1 MWGAE
6 LVKQLRASESGAAI
20 LEFTLVA
27 WFFFL
32 VVFGTVEFGYYMWQF
47 GAITKGGEEGLRYAV
62 VTDPVTSDWTTL
74 LPNSGKVITCRG
86 GAAAAS
92 ATCTLGTV
100 NQTAITCIVNRV
112 RAFAPFV
119 RAQNVVIE
127 YQANAIGLA
136 GAFAPTIKLK
146 LENVTFTSIF
156 LGFMGGRK
164 LPPLNFTMT
173 AEDLSTAAPGNS
185 TVIDAC
191 GIIS

>member
-1 MWGAE
+1 MLGAD
-6 LVKQLRASESGAAI
+6 VVRKFRACESGAAI

-32 VVFGTVEFGYYMWQF
+32 LVFGTVEFGYYMWQF
-47 GAITKGGEEGLRYAV
+47 GAITKGGEKGLRYAV

-74 LPNSGKVITCRG
+74 LPNSGKVITCSG

-92 ATCTLGTV
+92 ATCTFGTV
-100 NQTAITCIVNRV
+100 NQTAMTCIVNKV

-127 YQANAIGLA
+127 YQANDIGLT
-136 GAFAPTIKLK
+136 GAFAPTIKLR

-156 LGFMGGRK
+156 LGFMGGRT

-173 AEDLSTAAPGNS
+173 AEDLSTAAPGTS

-191 GIIS
+191 GMIS